1 MIITLKGKT
10 KSLVITS
17 ESKFY
22 QKENIVDSL
31 LFLLPLTY
39 NDLEF
44 INFEWALNY
53 IDQQGIAHSEILE
66 LVKDNAGETELY
78 KDNYLQYKVPV
89 NSNLTQFKGDIEM
102 HLSGVWNDTEH
113 DKKYVFHSGSV
124 TITIYPLEDVY
135 ALVDD
140 DTLNA
145 LDQRL
150 LAVSGQIQALEILAG
165 EIEGEIPDDLT
176 LTDNTLLQLSVNGNP
191 IGEGIEIPDA
201 GYDLDNLNDGV
212 IDINNTSD
220 NPSVKPDS
228 IAIINL

>member
-1 MIITLKGKT
+1 VIITLKGKT

-39 NDLEF
+39 NDLELV
-44 INFEWALNY
+44 NFEWALNY
-53 IDQQGIAHSEILE
+53 IDQQGVAHSEILE
-66 LVKDNAGETELY
+66 LVKDNAGDVELY
-78 KDNYLQYKVPV
+78 KENYLQYKVPV
-89 NSNLTQFKGDIEM
+89 DSKLTQFKGDIEM

-113 DKKYVFHSGSV
+113 EKKYVMHSGSV

-150 LAVSGQIQALEILAG
+150 LSVSGQIQALEILAG
-165 EIEGEIPDDLT
+165 EIDEEIPDDLT

-191 IGEGIEIPDA
+191 IGEGVELPDV
-201 GYDLDNLNDGV
+201 GYDLDSSNDGV
-212 IDINNTSD
+212 IDIGDTSGD
-220 NPSVKPDS
+220 PSVKPDS
-228 IAIINL
+228 IAIIDL